1 MKDTAFIKMSVGCS
15 DEVKDSLPNSPAKKK
30 KEKMRKADETRLAKY
45 S

>member
-15 DEVKDSLPNSPAKKK
+15 DEMKDSLPNSPAKKK
-30 KEKMRKADETRLAKY
+30 EKRREADETRLAKY